1 MSFAAVVL
9 IGLGAF
15 ALVLIIVYEL
25 VQILSEGGVKLLFWP
40 KLNHGYEVAPVVRL
54 AIAPWAILL
63 FGFAAN
69 GMSML
74 IFGHDLLGH
83 LDNRY
88 IPWLVLAVVPVLMIH
103 LIDYQRSVV
112 AAAASFLVL
121 AAGTVYVLHF
131 YNAWGWLPAT
141 LPFLLWGLNG
151 IRATHADRVMG

>member
-9 IGLGAF
+9 ISLGAL
-15 ALVLIIVYEL
+15 ALLLIIVYEL

-40 KLNHGYEVAPVVRL
+40 KLNHGYEVAPVLRL

-69 GMSML
+69 GMTML

-83 LDNRY
+83 LDHRY
-88 IPWLVLAVVPVLMIH
+88 VPWLLLAIVPVLMIH
-103 LIDYQRSVV
+103 LIDYQRSVL
-112 AAAASFLVL
+112 AAAVSFAML
-121 AAGTVYVLHF
+121 AAGTGYVLHL
-131 YNAWGWLPAT
+131 YDAWAWLPAF